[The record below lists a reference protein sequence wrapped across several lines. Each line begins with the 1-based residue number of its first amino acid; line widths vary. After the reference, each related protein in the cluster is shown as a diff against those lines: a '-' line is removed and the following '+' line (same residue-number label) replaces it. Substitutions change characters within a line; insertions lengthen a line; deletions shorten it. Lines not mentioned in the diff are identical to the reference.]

1 MLLGII
7 VLILYAALMM
17 SATLLFTR
25 KTNNAE
31 SFHVADRNIGTL
43 VSALSIA
50 ATWIWAPSL
59 FVSGQQAYQSGFPG
73 FLWFLI
79 PNNARSRFRN
89 LLSKR

>member
-1 MLLGII
+1 MILGII
-7 VLILYAALMM
+7 VLVLYAALMM
-17 SATLLFTR
+17 GATLLFTR
-25 KTNNAE
+25 KTNDSE
-31 SFHVADRNIGTL
+31 SFHVGDRNLSTA
-43 VSALSIA
+43 VAALSIA
-50 ATWIWAPSL
+50 ATWIWAPAL